1 LGAPNEKEGTGKTD
15 KGVVIDTQASYAIPL
30 ALDVFDE
37 TTNLTLSNI

>member
-15 KGVVIDTQASYAIPL
+15 KGVIDTQASYAIPL

-37 TTNLTLSNI
+37 TINLTLSNI